1 MGQASGWLFEAI
13 SPGLDTT
20 ALVDVS
26 DPGYIGVYNV
36 LFGVAVFIMLI
47 FFCLQLITG
56 LIRRD
61 PTALSRAALG
71 LAKAVL
77 GSFVAISITGLL
89 LEITDQLTIGIV
101 QARSEERRVGKD
113 CTSRKVTYSHR

>member
-1 MGQASGWLFEAI
+1 MGQAAGWLFEAVW
-13 SPGLDTT
+13 SVFDTT
-20 ALVDVS
+20 TLVDVS
-26 DPGYIGVYNV
+26 DPGYIGVYIV
-36 LFGVAVFIMLI
+36 RVGVAVFILLI
-47 FFCLQLITG
+47 CSCPQLITG
-56 LIRRD
+56 RIRRD

-101 QARSEERRVGKD
+101 QATGNTMEGMGDRIAL
-113 CTSRKVTYSHR
+113 